1 MDLVA
6 VFAMIQAVAI
16 AIKAVCDVLLSGEG
30 QLTMKVWREDGQAF
44 RDAMKGAGSWL
55 SGVIKD
61 LRGKESPVTGSKE
74 PVAA

>member
-1 MDLVA
+1 
-6 VFAMIQAVAI
+6 
-16 AIKAVCDVLLSGEG
+16 
-30 QLTMKVWREDGQAF
+30 MKVWREDGQAF